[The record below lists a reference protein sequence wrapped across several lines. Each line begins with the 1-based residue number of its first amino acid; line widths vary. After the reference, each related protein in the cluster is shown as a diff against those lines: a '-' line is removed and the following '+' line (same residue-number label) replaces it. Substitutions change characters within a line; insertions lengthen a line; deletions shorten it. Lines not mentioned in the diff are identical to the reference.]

1 VIQTILIVSHPDSV
15 AGIWST
21 TPRLAGILICVSD
34 EMAVMEIPADDP
46 RAIELTLAV
55 RSGDI
60 DTIRRLLAEDPQL
73 AKATLVDRKG
83 GCRTMLHLV
92 ADWPGYFPQ
101 GPQIVRLLIAAGA
114 DPSYHRPGRCDET
127 PLHWAASSDDVDV
140 AAALIDGGA
149 DIDVPGGSIGTP
161 LANAVGYGCWH
172 VARLLV
178 ARGARI
184 GSLWEAAGLGD
195 RVKVDE
201 FMAADPAPASSDID
215 EAFWQA
221 CHGGQRRMAEYLL
234 AKGAAI
240 NAIPGYSGQTAL
252 QAAGAADTRREILV
266 DWLKERG
273 APES

>member
-1 VIQTILIVSHPDSV
+1 MAAAMIVSM
-15 AGIWST
+15 
-21 TPRLAGILICVSD
+21 SD
-34 EMAVMEIPADDP
+34 EMASMEIPADDP
-46 RAIELTLAV
+46 RAVELVRAV
-55 RSGDI
+55 HDGDV
-60 DTIRRLLAEDPQL
+60 DTIRSFVAKDPGLARAGL
-73 AKATLVDRKG
+73 ADRKG
-83 GCRTMLHLV
+83 GLRTLLHLV
-92 ADWPGYFPQ
+92 ADWPGYFPN
-101 GPQIVRLLIAAGA
+101 GPQIVRLLIRAGA
-114 DPSYHRPGRCDET
+114 DPSFRQPTRCDET

-149 DIDVPGGSIGTP
+149 DIEVPGGSIGTP

-195 RVKVDE
+195 RAKVDE
-201 FMAADPAPASSDID
+201 FLAAYPPPASGDID

-234 AKGAAI
+234 AHGASI
-240 NAIPGYSGQTAL
+240 NVTPGYSKQTPL
-252 QAAGAADTRREILV
+252 QVAGAADTRRQVLV

-273 APES
+273 AAGG